1 MSLVQRYVVEVAC
14 RQQLVVVR
22 VGERGIQ
29 HELRIVDHRGARADE
44 GIEVVPGPFGRGDPA
59 AGDRDRLIDRA
70 VRGHPVRTADP
81 EHDVCRHVPR
91 LRASPSILSR
101 AMAGRAAPDDHEVSF
116 RFGVAILIAGMRSLL
131 AAGPGRP

>member
-1 MSLVQRYVVEVAC
+1 MSLVQRYVIEVAC

-29 HELRIVDHRGARADE
+29 HELRIVDHRGARADQ

-59 AGDRDRLIDRA
+59 AGDRDRLIDPA

-101 AMAGRAAPDDHEVSF
+101 AMAERAAADQDLSF
-116 RFGVAILIAGMRSLL
+116 RFGGAILIAGLRSLR